1 MPLGFGFKHLVIL
14 LVLCVVTSTE
24 VLGQTVIVSASDPTS
39 SEDGTVL
46 GEFTIRLT
54 GGAFGTNYL
63 IAIAADPLS
72 TATPTTDYV
81 PLPTFVPIS
90 TNFFGIGE
98 ATINVTGVPDN
109 FVETNETVILQ
120 IQPGLGYSVG
130 GPSSAIVTILDDDAA
145 GVNVTTI
152 SGNTTEAGGTATF
165 TVTLDSEP
173 TAPVTMALTSND
185 LTEGTV
191 PASITIPPAAWNTGV
206 VVTVT
211 GEDDLAVDGD
221 VNYTIITGAITSLDP
236 NYNALGGGSVPNR
249 VVTNEDNDTFTATIT
264 ATDATATEAGTG
276 NNGTFTV
283 DLGAQN
289 ATGSPVVVSFNRTGS
304 TATHVTDYAAI
315 GTTVSI
321 PDGDQ
326 TATIVVNPVDD
337 NAVEGPETV
346 IVNLVA
352 GPLYTIVGTQSAT
365 VNIVDNDS
373 FTATITATDATA
385 TEAGTTNN
393 GTFTVDLGALN
404 QTGAPVVV
412 GFTRSGSATHVTDYA
427 NIGATVAIANNQ
439 QANTITINPVND
451 PVVEGPETVIL
462 TLAAGAGYSLGTPD
476 SATVNIV
483 DNDTAGFLVST
494 GTLAT
499 TEGGP
504 NETFTVVLDAEP
516 QTNVVISA
524 TSDNLAEGLVSPA
537 NLTFTP
543 TNYNVPQTIT
553 VTPVDEFI
561 VDGDQAYEVTLSIV
575 DASSD
580 NNFDGLADQDVS
592 VTNADNDTAILTI
605 TDKAENED
613 VASGELVFDVT
624 LDIEVDGGFAVAYSF
639 SNGTATGGGTDFTGI
654 SGVLTFDGNA
664 GEVQTI
670 TVSIV
675 DDQILEQTEDFTV
688 QLGTPSNPA
697 ITLANGG
704 TATGSIN
711 DDDNCAPAPIL
722 DTSVATSFCDVIDVN
737 LNDYTNTPPPAGTVL
752 TWSTLSNP
760 LNENAYLSPS
770 QVANPPNDGSY
781 FGFFLNTNGTPNDF
795 SDDCASGVMEVEL
808 ILNTSPTLTDFADG
822 ERCGPGVV
830 NLTAEAS
837 GAASLVW
844 YESLDSDIPLFTGE
858 NFSTPVISSTTT
870 YYVEAI
876 ENNCTSERQEIVAL
890 VGEASTTGIAA
901 NGAACNITT
910 NGPTLIDLDD
920 RLTGASVGVWS
931 VTTDLSNSITINID
945 NEIDFAGRI
954 SGDYVFTFTT
964 TAFTAPCTAET
975 VDVIISVS
983 DCNTD
988 DDLDGLVTGQEVAL
1002 GTDPNNPDTD
1012 GDGIEDGVEV
1022 GPDLNTPLDEDND
1035 GIIDALDSNIL
1046 DTDSD
1051 GVNDQQDPANENP
1064 CIPDNSSV
1072 DCPVDLEV
1080 TKTADILE
1088 ALVGDTV
1095 TFTITVANLS
1105 DKLTD
1110 VARVGDLLENGFE
1123 YVSQSASIGTYDEV
1137 TGEWLIE
1144 NLPALGTATLD
1155 VIVTVV
1161 EGDNYTNTAQLLD
1174 STPVDDNAS
1183 NDVSDTIL
1191 IETTVVEGVDLL
1203 IEKRAMPN
1211 TVLVGDNVIFE
1222 LKVTNESVSDIVNN
1236 IRISDVL
1243 DVNFEF
1249 ISSETNFG
1257 AYDAL
1262 SGEWV
1267 IPQLE
1272 LGQEA
1277 VLLITVRAPTLGSF
1291 DNTASYISSSPS
1303 DGETS
1308 NNSEM
1313 VRVEVIE
1320 KTEASPGFL
1329 YNQFSP
1335 NGNGQNEILR
1345 INLVDPQTGLDVS
1358 ILYSIVIFDRYGSQV
1373 FEVQNE
1379 SSADVW
1385 DGTWEGKEA
1394 PKGTYFY
1401 VMKYRIDN
1409 GEEVT
1414 EKGWIQL
1421 IR

>member
-830 NLTAEAS
+830 NLAAEAS